1 MSRLCGKP
9 GKTPLSIN
17 ACGHSTSRLCKHVP
31 RCSLLQ
37 DDSKF
42 CPWHICKKYGVAT
55 NLTARPSTWCE
66 KARVRFDANGF
77 SSSKV
82 IAVMPGSTRTG
93 SSNGGGHGIRYC
105 RSITAVLVAFVG
117 RVCESPLTEPRG
129 TTLIGQRIR
138 VLRPSERRQ
147 MHELLREG
155 RDHLTCPFDQWYD
168 FAETWG
174 MRRLVLGWEMVSEGY
189 CSRPHRYR
197 PGWEVNFFECREVV
211 NVSWQGISP
220 HIQMK
225 RDHTVVCVL
234 VGLGGLSEDARP

>member
-1 MSRLCGKP
+1 MARL
-9 GKTPLSIN
+9 SN
-17 ACGHSTSRLCKHVP
+17 ACGHSTSH
-31 RCSLLQ
+31 
-37 DDSKF
+37 DSKF

-55 NLTARPSTWCE
+55 NLAARPSTWCE

-82 IAVMPGSTRTG
+82 IVVIPGSTRTG

-105 RSITAVLVAFVG
+105 RSITAVFVAFVG
-117 RVCESPLTEPRG
+117 RVCESPSTEPRG

-147 MHELLREG
+147 MHE
-155 RDHLTCPFDQWYD
+155 WYD

-197 PGWEVNFFECREVV
+197 PGWKVYFFECREVL

-225 RDHTVVCVL
+225 RDHTVCVL
-234 VGLGGLSEDARP
+234 VGLSGLLEDAKP